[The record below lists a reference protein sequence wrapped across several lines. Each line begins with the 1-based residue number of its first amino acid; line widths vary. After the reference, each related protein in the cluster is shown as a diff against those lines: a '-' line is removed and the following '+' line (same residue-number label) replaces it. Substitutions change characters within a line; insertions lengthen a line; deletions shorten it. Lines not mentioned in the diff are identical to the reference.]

1 MEVKQ
6 ESGSPKKKP
15 RPLVRIVL
23 LLMSHRVL
31 VSLICCI
38 AGIIALLL
46 LPVLAKNTY
55 ISENAL
61 MPGSAN
67 PMLSS
72 QEVLDADK
80 LVTDIMRLSLEGDT
94 AGIEIPRLLKKRVGD
109 LGAEVSQFQFYPRTN
124 KFHPLHF
131 FASHDSVL
139 DQDNTTCV
147 SPAVSTVG
155 IVRAPHGDGKEA
167 IILVTPYNAVKPD
180 TGEALSLGV
189 AYSVFSLLTQ
199 VTWLAKD
206 IIWLAA
212 DSRYGE
218 HESVSAWLREYY
230 APTFYRSEKSHTNM
244 CSASNPDW
252 ENVNNQVVGAE
263 SHEGFRRAGTMAA
276 ALVIKVNGIE
286 DAQDSLSIY
295 AEASN
300 GQMPNLDLINVVNYL
315 AVHRQG
321 LYVMVGKHWSLL
333 ESKCLKMI
341 GGTIEFL
348 GNLARSLN
356 PQWGFGIPVNEY
368 VEGAATLTSSL
379 YAQAL
384 GVPTGSHGAFR
395 DYQIDAVTLAISPKA
410 SPYNKGKR
418 SDFLLRSGRLIEG
431 TIRSVNNLLEKFH
444 QSFFLYLLTGPS
456 KFVSVGVY
464 MIAFAL
470 LIAPLPVVAAS
481 LYSDAVTCHPKSD
494 MVKSSASSSSSDAMN
509 KSGTSWRWLHAA
521 KSVFVIHIW
530 AAVVAL
536 LPNVVCQIPNR
547 TSTTCSISWIL
558 LSLASLQIIYKVFGS
573 PYSSFKPSDL
583 HKQEWAV
590 LKSVMISASFIGLS
604 LMSVVNFAAAE
615 IGALLLV
622 PFCLMAQPLK
632 LDMQNLSLKAF
643 SRIACNIVLGLS
655 LFPPFTFFVIKGVS
669 EGFSGIDIGDF
680 WTWAESL
687 WLWNSATYLYVM
699 LVHLPCWVLC
709 VHLLLHPC

>member
-1 MEVKQ
+1 MEGLQQSV
-6 ESGSPKKKP
+6 SPQKKP

-31 VSLICCI
+31 VSFLCCF
-38 AGIIALLL
+38 AGVIALLL

-67 PMLSS
+67 PMLSA
-72 QEVLDADK
+72 QDVLDADK
-80 LVTDIMRLSLEGDT
+80 LVAEIMSLSLEGDT
-94 AGIEIPRLLKKRVGD
+94 SGIKIPSILMKRVGD
-109 LGAEVSQFQFYPRTN
+109 LGAEVSQFQFYPQPN

-131 FASHDSVL
+131 FSSHEN
-139 DQDNTTCV
+139 DQDQENTTCI
-147 SPAVSTVG
+147 SPAVSTAG
-155 IVRAPHGDGKEA
+155 IVRAPHGDGKES
-167 IILVTPYNAVKPD
+167 IILVTPYNAVKVDP
-180 TGEALSLGV
+180 GEALSLGV
-189 AYSVFSLLTQ
+189 AFSVFSLLTQ

-218 HESVSAWLREYY
+218 HEAVAAWLREYY
-230 APTFYRSEKSHTNM
+230 APKFSSLEKSHTNL
-244 CSASNPDW
+244 CYASSRNQ
-252 ENVNNQVVGAE
+252 EIVENQVVGAVSLE
-263 SHEGFRRAGTMAA
+263 NFRRAGTMAA
-276 ALVIKVNGIE
+276 ALVIKVNGNK

-321 LYVMVGKHWSLL
+321 LHVRVGKLWSLL
-333 ESKCLKMI
+333 ESKCLKMV

-356 PQWGFGIPVNEY
+356 PHWGFGIPVSEY
-368 VEGAATLTSSL
+368 VEGTATLASSL

-395 DYQIDAVTLAISPKA
+395 DYQIDAVTLSISPKA
-410 SPYNKGKR
+410 LPYNSGKR
-418 SDFLLRSGRLIEG
+418 SEFLLRSGRLIEG
-431 TIRSVNNLLEKFH
+431 IIRSVNNLLEKFH

-456 KFVSVGVY
+456 KFVSVGIY

-481 LYSDAVTCHPKSD
+481 LYSDAVTCHTESD
-494 MVKSSASSSSSDAMN
+494 MVKSSASINLSEALN
-509 KSGTSWRWLHAA
+509 KSRTSWKWLHAA

-530 AAVVAL
+530 AVAVAL
-536 LPNVVCQIPNR
+536 LPYFICQIPN
-547 TSTTCSISWIL
+547 TTTTTCSISWIL
-558 LSLASLQIIYKVFGS
+558 LSGFSLHIFYKLLGS
-573 PYSSFKPSDL
+573 PYSSFKLSRL
-583 HKQEWAV
+583 HNQEWAI
-590 LKSVMISASFIGLS
+590 LKSVMIAAAFIGLS

-622 PFCLMAQPLK
+622 PFCLTAHPLK
-632 LDMQNLSLKAF
+632 LDMQNWSLKAA
-643 SRIACNIVLGLS
+643 SRTTCNIFLGSS
-655 LFPPFTFFVIKGVS
+655 LFPPFAFFLVKGLS
-669 EGFSGIDIGDF
+669 EGFSSINIGDF
-680 WTWAESL
+680 WTWVESL

-699 LVHLPCWVLC
+699 LVHLPCWVLGI
-709 VHLLLHPC
+709 HILLHPC

>member
-15 RPLVRIVL
+15 RPLVRIAL

-38 AGIIALLL
+38 AGVIALLL

-80 LVTDIMRLSLEGDT
+80 LVTEIMRLSLEGDT
-94 AGIEIPRLLKKRVGD
+94 AGIEIPRLLKKRVED
-109 LGAEVSQFQFYPRTN
+109 LGAEVSQFQFYPQTN

-131 FASHDSVL
+131 FSSHDSDL

-167 IILVTPYNAVKPD
+167 IIMVTPYNAVKTD
-180 TGEALSLGV
+180 AGEALSLGV

-218 HESVSAWLREYY
+218 HESVSSWLREYY
-230 APTFYRSEKSHTNM
+230 APTFYRSEKSRTNM

-252 ENVNNQVVGAE
+252 ENADNQVVGAE
-263 SHEGFRRAGTMAA
+263 PREGFRRAGTMAA
-276 ALVIKVNGIE
+276 ALVIKVNGNK
-286 DAQDSLSIY
+286 DAEDSLSIY

-341 GGTIEFL
+341 GGTIESL

-395 DYQIDAVTLAISPKA
+395 DYQIDAVTLAIAPKA

-470 LIAPLPVVAAS
+470 LLAPLPVVAAS

-494 MVKSSASSSSSDAMN
+494 MVKSSASGSSSDMMK

-536 LPNVVCQIPNR
+536 LPYVVCQIPNR

-558 LSLASLQIIYKVFGS
+558 LSLASLQIFYMVFGS
-573 PYSSFKPSDL
+573 PYSSFKLSDL

-590 LKSVMISASFIGLS
+590 LKSVMISAAFIGLS

-655 LFPPFTFFVIKGVS
+655 LFPPFTFFVIKGLS
-669 EGFSGIDIGDF
+669 EGFSSINIGDF

-687 WLWNSATYLYVM
+687 WLWNSATYLYVL

-709 VHLLLHPC
+709 IHLLLHPC

>member
-1 MEVKQ
+1 M
-6 ESGSPKKKP
+6 
-15 RPLVRIVL
+15 
-23 LLMSHRVL
+23 
-31 VSLICCI
+31 
-38 AGIIALLL
+38 
-46 LPVLAKNTY
+46 
-55 ISENAL
+55 
-61 MPGSAN
+61 
-67 PMLSS
+67 
-72 QEVLDADK
+72 
-80 LVTDIMRLSLEGDT
+80 
-94 AGIEIPRLLKKRVGD
+94 KRVGD
-109 LGAEVSQFQFYPRTN
+109 LGAEVSQFQFYPRPN

-131 FASHDSVL
+131 FSSHDS
-139 DQDNTTCV
+139 DSNQENATCA
-147 SPAVSTVG
+147 SPAISTVG

-167 IILVTPYNAVKPD
+167 IILVTAYNAVNPD
-180 TGEALSLGV
+180 NGEALSLGV

-218 HESVSAWLREYY
+218 HEAVAAWLREYY
-230 APTFYRSEKSHTNM
+230 APTFYSTDKTHTNM
-244 CSASNPDW
+244 CSAKNPHQEIE
-252 ENVNNQVVGAE
+252 ENHVVGAE
-263 SHEGFRRAGTMAA
+263 SFEGLRRAGTMAA
-276 ALVIKVNGIE
+276 ALVIKVNVNKDSQE
-286 DAQDSLSIY
+286 SLSIY

-321 LYVMVGKHWSLL
+321 LHVRVGKLWSLL

-356 PQWGFGIPVNEY
+356 PQWGFGIPESEY
-368 VEGAATLTSSL
+368 VEGTATLASSL

-395 DYQIDAVTLAISPKA
+395 DYQVDAVTLAISSKA
-410 SPYNKGKR
+410 SPYNKAKR
-418 SDFLLRSGRLIEG
+418 SEFLLRSGRLIEG

-481 LYSDAVTCHPKSD
+481 LYSDGVPKSD
-494 MVKSSASSSSSDAMN
+494 IIKSCASGSSSMN
-509 KSGTSWRWLHAA
+509 KCNKKSSWRWLQAA

-530 AAVVAL
+530 GVVVAS
-536 LPNVVCQIPNR
+536 LPYFICQIPNG
-547 TSTTCSISWIL
+547 TSFSCGVSWIL
-558 LSLASLQIIYKVFGS
+558 LSLVSLNICYQVFGS
-573 PYSSFKPSDL
+573 PYSSFKSSEL
-583 HKQEWAV
+583 HKHKHKQEWGV
-590 LKSVMISASFIGLS
+590 LKSVMIAAAFIGLS

-622 PFCLMAQPLK
+622 PFCLMAHPLK
-632 LDMQNLSLKAF
+632 LDMQDLTLKAF
-643 SRIACNIVLGLS
+643 SRIACNIVLGLL
-655 LFPPFTFFVIKGVS
+655 LFPPLTFFAIQGLS
-669 EGFSGIDIGDF
+669 EGFSNIDVGGF
-680 WTWAESL
+680 WTWVESL
-687 WLWNSATYLYVM
+687 WVWNSATYLYVV
-699 LVHLPCWVLC
+699 LVHLPCWLLC
-709 VHLLLHPC
+709 IHILLHPCSF